1 MFKDRFFS
9 FLEHEKRYSPLTV
22 AAYKCDLGQFITYLS
37 DHYEINDIKLVSHQ
51 MIRSWIVSMIENNIS
66 NRSVNRKV
74 TTLKSYFKFLT
85 KEKLAHRN
93 PMVKIISPK
102 TARKLPV
109 FVEESNMATLLD
121 KIEFPT
127 DFIGVR
133 DKLILEVFYSTGIR
147 LSELINL
154 KRSNIDMDNNTLKV
168 VGKGSKERILPI
180 SKQLSEN
187 IVNYLD
193 LSIPSEWLFLTK
205 KGKKMYPKLVYRVV
219 YSYLSKVTTVNKK
232 SPHILRHTF
241 ATHMLNNGADLNA
254 IKEFLG
260 HADLS
265 ATQVYTHN
273 TIKKLTAVYNQAHP
287 KA

>member
-1 MFKDRFFS
+1 MFRERFFS

-22 AAYKCDLGQFITYLS
+22 AAYKCDLSQFITYLS

-51 MIRSWIVSMIENNIS
+51 MIRSWIVNMIENNIS
-66 NRSVNRKV
+66 NRSVNRKI
-74 TTLKSYFKFLT
+74 TTLKSYFKFLA
-85 KEKLAHRN
+85 KEKLVQKH
-93 PMVKIISPK
+93 PMSKIIAPK
-102 TARKLPV
+102 IARKLPV
-109 FVEESNMATLLD
+109 FVEESNMDKLLD
-121 KIEFPT
+121 NIEFGK
-127 DFIGVR
+127 DFTGVR
-133 DKLILEVFYSTGIR
+133 DKLILEVFYFTGIR

-154 KRSNIDMDNNTLKV
+154 KRSSIDLVNNTLKV

-187 IVNYLD
+187 IGKYQELAA
-193 LSIPSEWLFLTK
+193 PSEWLFLTE
-205 KGKKMYPKLVYRVV
+205 KGKKMYAKLVYRVV

-260 HADLS
+260 HSDLS